1 MPRGDTARAFACSL
15 FNRGERVAIV
25 LIPRAADSA
34 RVKQRILPVEVATNN
49 RLQAWLRYE
58 NAHKSCVFLGMNP
71 IAGLARGRLKEDLAE
86 VRRLYIDIDDDGPKR
101 VAQLRR
107 DVERGATP
115 QPGHLIESSA
125 GRYQAI
131 WTAAEPL
138 EERAAESTMRRLV
151 KKYGADPAAVDVSRV
166 LRWPGF
172 RNHKRSSSDLVRV
185 QSYPAAPA
193 VRISEF
199 RELPELEAAEAARP
213 AWRRAEPRVA
223 GRTQSEKDWAWVHAR
238 LRRGD
243 DPATIENDLAARR
256 SDKPKPA
263 YYARLTV
270 GKAVAQ
276 RVGRGHER

>member
-1 MPRGDTARAFACSL
+1 MPRGDTARAFARSL
-15 FNRGERVAIV
+15 FKRGERVAVV
-25 LIPRAADSA
+25 LIPRAAETA
-34 RVKQRILPVEVATNN
+34 RVKQRILSVEVATNN
-49 RLQAWLRYE
+49 RVQAWLRYE

-71 IAGLARGRLKEDLAE
+71 IARRARGRLKEDLAE
-86 VRRLYIDIDDDGPKR
+86 VRRLYIDIDDDGPER

-107 DVERGATP
+107 DVARGATP
-115 QPGHLIESSA
+115 QPRHLIESSP

-138 EERAAESTMRRLV
+138 EERAAETAMRRLV

-172 RNHKRSSSDLVRV
+172 RNHKRPSSDLVRV

-193 VRISEF
+193 VRLSQF
-199 RELPELEAAEAARP
+199 RELPELKPAEAGRP
-213 AWRRAEPRVA
+213 AWRRAGPTVA

-243 DPATIENDLAARR
+243 DPATIETDLAARR